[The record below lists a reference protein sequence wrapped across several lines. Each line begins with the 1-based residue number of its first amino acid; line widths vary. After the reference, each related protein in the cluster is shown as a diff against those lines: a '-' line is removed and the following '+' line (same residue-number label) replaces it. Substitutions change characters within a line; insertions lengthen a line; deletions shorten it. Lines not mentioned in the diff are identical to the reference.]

1 MSHRPEFDASYVVN
15 NNSLTRKSSNRG
27 IVTMSSPNGLKRVK
41 SGRGRS
47 STMSHRSNDSNVNYA
62 VPSNDAC
69 NQYYDKN
76 LGRAYD
82 KFK

>member
-1 MSHRPEFDASYVVN
+1 
-15 NNSLTRKSSNRG
+15 
-27 IVTMSSPNGLKRVK
+27 
-41 SGRGRS
+41 
-47 STMSHRSNDSNVNYA
+47 MSHRSNDSNVNYA